1 MPLLLLLIYSVI
13 GAIAGLLAGLLGISG
28 GVVTI
33 PLLLW
38 TFTALDFPQEN
49 LMQLVIGTS
58 LAAMAFNAL
67 SSTWSHH
74 ARGTVLWG
82 VVRKFLP
89 GLLLGCLAGALIARF
104 LPDEVLQMS
113 FGIFGCLLALSFF
126 RKMKPH
132 TGEHKLPKGPALG
145 FIGLGIGIIS
155 SILGIGGGVISVPTL
170 MAFKVNF
177 PKAVGTSAATGLF
190 ISIVGAISYL
200 LFGMGQTAYP
210 DSVGFVYFP
219 AFIMI
224 SITSVLTAPFGAK
237 LTHVIPVA
245 ISRRIFA
252 IALFA
257 VGLRMMLM

>member
-13 GAIAGLLAGLLGISG
+13 GAIAGLLAGLLGLSG
-28 GVVTI
+28 GIITI

-38 TFTALDFPQEN
+38 TFTALDFQQEN

-58 LAAMAFNAL
+58 LASMAFNAL
-67 SSTWSHH
+67 SSTWAHN
-74 ARGTVLWG
+74 AQGTVLWK

-89 GLLLGCLAGALIARF
+89 GLLFRLLARSAYGSLP
-104 LPDEVLQMS
+104 PDEVLQTT

-126 RKMKPH
+126 RKVKPH
-132 TGEHKLPKGPALG
+132 TGEHHLPGTVPLG
-145 FIGLGIGIIS
+145 FIGLGIGAIS

-170 MAFKVNF
+170 MAFKVSF

-190 ISIVGAISYL
+190 ISVIGAISYL
-200 LFGMGQTAYP
+200 LFGMGQTSYP
-210 DSVGFVYFP
+210 DSIGYVYFP

-237 LTHVIPVA
+237 LTQVIPVTT
-245 ISRRIFA
+245 SRRIFA
-252 IALFA
+252 VALFA
-257 VGLRMMLM
+257 VGLRMMLC